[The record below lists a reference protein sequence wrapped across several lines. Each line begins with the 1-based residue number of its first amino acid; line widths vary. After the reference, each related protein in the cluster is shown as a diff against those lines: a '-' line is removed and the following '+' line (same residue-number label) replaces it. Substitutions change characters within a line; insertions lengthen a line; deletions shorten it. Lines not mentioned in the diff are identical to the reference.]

1 MNHKYTFTLT
11 GAFTPYV
18 RMTRRGKFVQP
29 RAQEY
34 IASQSALEI
43 QYANQMALNDWE
55 ILPAHTPLSIS
66 ILVFMPANHLH
77 CQDADNQ
84 LKALIDAAKGIVF
97 PSDMWIDEIFFTR
110 HTDILSEFKVQ
121 FAVWIKEKE

>member
-1 MNHKYTFTLT
+1 MTSGKLILFFNQQEVHFPPIVLPVGKYI
-11 GAFTPYV
+11 V
-18 RMTRRGKFVQP
+18 
-29 RAQEY
+29 
-34 IASQSALEI
+34 SQSAIEI

-55 ILPAHTPLSIS
+55 ILPARTPLSIS